1 MLTIF
6 NLSITEI
13 GFVIAGIGFVI
24 ILTTF
29 YSIRRKAKRE
39 YLSTAVSNSIPEASK
54 SFVDDDSKII
64 AKQTQQLL
72 NQNGKMLAEEMA
84 KFGKNIANIN
94 MEIQKSTVEE
104 LKQFTPRY
112 SETLEILV
120 ATLKKITDELDKVKS
135 DYKELQEN
143 LMTKLEKIEHKNL
156 LTDVAIIYL
165 LNGLQGAKGKELYDK
180 INKKTGVPVDEI
192 KDLIKEINLSYVL

>member
-24 ILTTF
+24 ILATF